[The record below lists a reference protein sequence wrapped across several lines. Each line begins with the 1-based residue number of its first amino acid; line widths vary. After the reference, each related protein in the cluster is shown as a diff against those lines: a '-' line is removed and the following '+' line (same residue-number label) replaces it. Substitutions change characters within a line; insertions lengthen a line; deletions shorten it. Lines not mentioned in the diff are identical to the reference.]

1 MQRVVIRL
9 KGHLDENWSEWL
21 EGFTLTH
28 TAQGETVLLGM
39 VKDQAALYGLMAK
52 LRDLGVRLI
61 AVNFRATED
70 DILEEDNS
78 TINGTPT
85 RG

>member
-39 VKDQAALYGLMAK
+39 VKDQAALYGLIAK
-52 LRDLGVRLI
+52 LRDLGVNLLMVEIRD
-61 AVNFRATED
+61 AED
-70 DILEEDNS
+70 GAPKRIIGLHRNY
-78 TINGTPT
+78 N
-85 RG
+85 

>member
-9 KGHLDENWSEWL
+9 KRHLDENWTEWL

-39 VKDQAALYGLMAK
+39 VKDQAALYGLIAK
-52 LRDLGVRLI
+52 LRDLGVNLLMVEIRD
-61 AVNFRATED
+61 AED
-70 DILEEDNS
+70 GAPKRIIGLHRNY
-78 TINGTPT
+78 N
-85 RG
+85 

>member
-1 MQRVVIRL
+1 MQRVEIRI
-9 KGHLDENWSEWL
+9 KNHINENWTKWL
-21 EGFTLTH
+21 DGFTLTH
-28 TAQGETVLLGM
+28 TEQDETILTGE

-70 DILEEDNS
+70 GFLEEDNS
-78 TINGTPT
+78 TV
-85 RG
+85 